1 MMTIPL
7 ANGNVMK
14 VPLNPINISEEMN
27 KSGVWQDIN
36 KDQEKKPHSPTKNKW
51 VSLHCVALAF
61 YVSIDQ
67 CCVCSQIRDLKLLCP
82 ENHKTGC
89 ITQMKRGK
97 LQEPY

>member
-36 KDQEKKPHSPTKNKW
+36 KDQEKKPPHSPTKNK
-51 VSLHCVALAF
+51 
-61 YVSIDQ
+61 
-67 CCVCSQIRDLKLLCP
+67 
-82 ENHKTGC
+82 
-89 ITQMKRGK
+89 
-97 LQEPY
+97 